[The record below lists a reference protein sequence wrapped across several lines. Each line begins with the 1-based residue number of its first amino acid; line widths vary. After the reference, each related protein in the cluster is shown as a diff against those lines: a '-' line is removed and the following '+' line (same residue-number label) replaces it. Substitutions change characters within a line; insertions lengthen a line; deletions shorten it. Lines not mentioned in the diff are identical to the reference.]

1 LALNDRNIGM
11 YLPAH
16 GALNPSFRTV
26 TRLSALIVIF
36 IIIVTPIS
44 AERALALFAGI
55 SRL

>member
-11 YLPAH
+11 YLLAH